1 MASERQIAANRR
13 NAASGSGPRSAGGKK
28 RSSRNA
34 YRHGL
39 ASSIPR
45 ANCAR
50 TLDQL
55 ARKILRDTGCAERA
69 IALSHAY
76 TAAEASFDLARVRQ
90 IKVALIESV
99 AAFGDIDPPAEVVT
113 SKRPRGCLNTARSR
127 ITAPKPLDPLPQQ
140 EPERSTEALRRALPA
155 LIKLDRYERRAL
167 SRRSRAIRMIGNLKE
182 KSGS

>member
-90 IKVALIESV
+90 IKVALIHPPRSLRLKDLV
-99 AAFGDIDPPAEVVT
+99 AALT
-113 SKRPRGCLNTARSR
+113 PRAVG
-127 ITAPKPLDPLPQQ
+127 
-140 EPERSTEALRRALPA
+140 
-155 LIKLDRYERRAL
+155 
-167 SRRSRAIRMIGNLKE
+167 SRRRNR
-182 KSGS
+182 